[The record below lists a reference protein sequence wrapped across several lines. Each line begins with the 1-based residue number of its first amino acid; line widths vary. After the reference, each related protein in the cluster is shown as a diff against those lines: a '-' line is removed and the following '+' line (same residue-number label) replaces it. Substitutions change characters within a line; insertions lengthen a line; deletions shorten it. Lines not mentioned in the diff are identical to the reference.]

1 MKKIVLVLALVLGVS
16 VNAQEGFKA
25 GLNFGAPI
33 GDAGDF
39 ASFSL
44 GIDVAY
50 MFEVSDNFDAGIA
63 SGFTNGFT
71 DDISILGATIE
82 VDDVQFLPIAAAGR
96 FKMADKFSIGG
107 DIGYAIGI
115 NDGNE
120 GGFYYR
126 PTFGYNLTDK
136 IETTLSY
143 TGISRD
149 GGSWDT
155 INLGIGYRFL

>member
-1 MKKIVLVLALVLGVS
+1 MKKIVIVLALVLGVS
-16 VNAQEGFKA
+16 INAQGFKA

-33 GDAGDF
+33 GDARDI

-50 MFEVSDNFDAGIA
+50 MFEVSDSYDVGFA

-71 DDISILGATIE
+71 DDISILATIKA
-82 VDDVQFLPIAAAGR
+82 DDIQYLPIAVAGR
-96 FKMADKFSIGG
+96 LKSDKFSIGG

-115 NDGNE
+115 NDGND
-120 GGFYYR
+120 GGFYFR
-126 PTFGYNLTDK
+126 PIFGYNLTEK
-136 IETTLSY
+136 IETTISY
-143 TGISRD
+143 TGISSD
-149 GGSWDT
+149 GESWDT